1 MLLLAEKHN
10 NWTRE
15 ETILAFDL
23 YCKIPFSKISKTNKK
38 IKELANLIGRSPSAV
53 GLKMANLARFD
64 NELKSR
70 NISGMSHGS
79 RFDEE
84 IWNEFCNNWEELSFQ
99 AQKIL
104 ATKKHT
110 TIENMLD
117 NIEWEHIPAG
127 QDRERLVKQRVG
139 QYFFRLSVLSAYSN
153 RCCVTGLS
161 VPEMLVSSHIKPWK
175 VSNAQTERTNPS
187 NGLCLNALHD
197 KAFDRGLITIDYDY
211 NIVVSDKLT
220 KADMDS
226 ETKVWIR
233 HYDRHR
239 IILPDRFLPGKDF
252 IEYHNDMIFMR

>member
-1 MLLLAEKHN
+1 
-10 NWTRE
+10 
-15 ETILAFDL
+15 
-23 YCKIPFSKISKTNKK
+23 
-38 IKELANLIGRSPSAV
+38 
-53 GLKMANLARFD
+53 
-64 NELKSR
+64 
-70 NISGMSHGS
+70 
-79 RFDEE
+79 
-84 IWNEFCNNWEELSFQ
+84 
-99 AQKIL
+99 
-104 ATKKHT
+104 
-110 TIENMLD
+110 MLD

-175 VSNAQTERTNPS
+175 VSNAHTERTNPS

-226 ETKVWIR
+226 ETKAWIR

-239 IILPDRFLPGKDF
+239 IILPDHFLPGKDF